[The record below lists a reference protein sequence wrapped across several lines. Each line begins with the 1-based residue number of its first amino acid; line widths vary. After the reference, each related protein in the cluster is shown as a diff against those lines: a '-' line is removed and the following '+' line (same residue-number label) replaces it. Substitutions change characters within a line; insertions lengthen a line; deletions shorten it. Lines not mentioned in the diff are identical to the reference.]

1 MSHSLKIRIGIIFLF
16 VFLIFIHLLP
26 LSLHPFD
33 ALNDTKDCVLNTWIP
48 GWVQQQLFKDPLN
61 LFNTN
66 TFYPHTN
73 TLSYSEHLFPQAL
86 IALPVKLLTNNPI
99 AVYNFIFF
107 FSFFLNA
114 YGMFLLTRHL
124 TKNDFI
130 GIVCG
135 IIFAFNTYQIN
146 QITHLQLLSSGLIPL
161 AFLYLHKYLEEQNF
175 KNSFLFATFLT
186 LQSLACIYYGLFFI
200 SVLFVL
206 LPAILILYRKK
217 ISFSFALRLGVP
229 LVFSSIILALF
240 SLPYLSFMK
249 TFEFDRGLQKGAD
262 LANYLAVDFT
272 NVFLSKILTPLG
284 RHEHFLFPGIAAL
297 FFAVFFLYKKRHI
310 FSSPPGVVRLA
321 FLVFFICDLIVI
333 SVTLL
338 TDVISINLGILE
350 IRFTNLTKQMLIL
363 LMLGI
368 IYTLLSM
375 GLFLFKEHYEESKE
389 NTSLILYVVIG
400 IWTLLLS
407 FGSYFTFLGKST
419 GVMPLP
425 FRLFFNH
432 VPGFK
437 GIRVPSRYGM
447 FVIFCIAVL
456 AAFGLKYFFEK
467 WERKNVKVMASIGLL
482 LFLNLEYLSIPQQ
495 LKLVPV
501 KEDIPPAYVWMEDK
515 PSDVV
520 IASLPFFNETPMES
534 NYLYFSLYH
543 KKRIINGYSGFVPPV
558 THYMQRMFKG
568 FPSWPCVDI
577 LKSLGVD
584 YVIYHPTLWE
594 EKMASARVERIE
606 KDFSDDL
613 KLVKTFRYE
622 FKKPNALSDFF
633 GEDLIYQV
641 ISHEEK
647 EAILNPTLF
656 SKLKPTEW
664 TATASKGT
672 ETISF
677 LKDKDLRT
685 RWNTRGPKKTGDFLL
700 IEFERPV
707 SAAWISLHLGSFFI
721 DYALNLHAEI
731 SSDGTEWANIPR
743 PYSAG
748 EFTKDW
754 INNPL
759 EPIQN
764 IYVEGDKI
772 KYLKI
777 IHIGDDKGSL
787 WSVAEMEISV
797 IY

>member
-86 IALPVKLLTNNPI
+86 ISLPVKLLTNNPI

-107 FSFFLNA
+107 FSFFLSV
-114 YGMFLLTRHL
+114 YGMILLTRHL

-206 LPAILILYRKK
+206 LPAVLILYRKK

-240 SLPYLSFMK
+240 SLPNLSFIK
-249 TFEFDRGLQKGAD
+249 TFEFDRGLHKGAD
-262 LANYLAVDFT
+262 LVNYLAVDFT
-272 NVFLSKILTPLG
+272 NIFLSKILNPLG
-284 RHEHFLFPGIAAL
+284 HHEHFLFPGIAAL
-297 FFAVFFLYKKRHI
+297 FFAVFFLYKKR
-310 FSSPPGVVRLA
+310 
-321 FLVFFICDLIVI
+321 
-333 SVTLL
+333 
-338 TDVISINLGILE
+338 
-350 IRFTNLTKQMLIL
+350 
-363 LMLGI
+363 
-368 IYTLLSM
+368 
-375 GLFLFKEHYEESKE
+375 
-389 NTSLILYVVIG
+389 
-400 IWTLLLS
+400 
-407 FGSYFTFLGKST
+407 
-419 GVMPLP
+419 
-425 FRLFFNH
+425 
-432 VPGFK
+432 
-437 GIRVPSRYGM
+437 
-447 FVIFCIAVL
+447 
-456 AAFGLKYFFEK
+456 
-467 WERKNVKVMASIGLL
+467 
-482 LFLNLEYLSIPQQ
+482 
-495 LKLVPV
+495 
-501 KEDIPPAYVWMEDK
+501 
-515 PSDVV
+515 
-520 IASLPFFNETPMES
+520 
-534 NYLYFSLYH
+534 
-543 KKRIINGYSGFVPPV
+543 IINGYSGFVPPV
-558 THYMQRMFKG
+558 THYMQRIFKG

-594 EKMASARVERIE
+594 EKMASTRVERIE

-613 KLVKTFRYE
+613 ELVNIFRYE

-641 ISHEEK
+641 ISHEDK
-647 EAILNPTLF
+647 KFIFNPILF
-656 SKLKPTEW
+656 SELKPTEW
-664 TATASKGT
+664 TATANRGT

-677 LKDKDLRT
+677 LKDKDLKT
-685 RWNTRGPKKTGDFLL
+685 KWNTRGPKKTGDFLL

-707 SAAWISLHLGSFFI
+707 SAAWISLQLGSFFI

-731 SSDGTEWANIPR
+731 SSDGTRWANIPR